1 LFEVCQTVSVDE
13 GGKDKRY
20 LMIYINAIQQVQATV
35 VSIQGSIDAMT
46 ASQVT
51 NFLTMHIEGSEVNL
65 VVDLEQVEFMS
76 SAGLR
81 AILTILKES
90 RQHGGDLRL
99 AAAHPGVEKILKMSG
114 FTNILKSYK
123 TVDEAVQSF
132 NP

>member
-1 LFEVCQTVSVDE
+1 
-13 GGKDKRY
+13 
-20 LMIYINAIQQVQATV
+20 MINMNVMQQIQATV

-46 ASQVT
+46 ANQVT
-51 NFLTMHIEGSEVNL
+51 NFLTTHIADGEVNM
-65 VVDLEQVEFMS
+65 VIDLAQVEFMS

-90 RQHGGDLRL
+90 RQLGGDLRL
-99 AAAHPGVEKILKMSG
+99 AAAQPGVEKILKMSG
-114 FTNILKSYK
+114 FTNILKSYN